1 MPNSIKNKFSYMG
14 VVNATPDSFSDGGE
28 LQSIGSLK
36 ARLSSW
42 RSLNASWIDLGGEST
57 APFNKPIGHL
67 EEWQRVSK
75 ALESFNESDQISI
88 DTFRKETILRS
99 VEQNKISL
107 WNDVSGKRD
116 EDLVEV
122 LKLHPD
128 LQSVFCH
135 NLAPTRADCH
145 QHMKFLL
152 NEERMLEELESYFAH
167 ALEWFDKQGFR
178 QPMLDLCFGFS
189 KSFEQNWFLLKEFP
203 SFTQKFEQKYG
214 AQQWIL
220 GISRKSFLKK
230 LSLEK
235 VDQDIRKQ
243 TEYMQAS
250 YLTWLATR
258 LDIKGEVIVRLHDPA
273 LAYAVDILG
282 DKL

>member
-1 MPNSIKNKFSYMG
+1 MG

-28 LQSIGSLK
+28 LQSINSLI
-36 ARLSSW
+36 ARLESW
-42 RSLNASWIDLGGEST
+42 RSFNASWIDLGGEST
-57 APFNKPIGHL
+57 APFNNPVGHL
-67 EEWQRVSK
+67 EEWQRVSR
-75 ALESFNESDQISI
+75 ALKHFKDQDKISI
-88 DTFRKETILRS
+88 DTFRKETILKS
-99 VEQNKISL
+99 LEHTKISL
-107 WNDVSGKRD
+107 WNDVSGKCD
-116 EDLVEV
+116 DDLVEV
-122 LKLHPD
+122 LKRHPD

-135 NLAPTRADCH
+135 NLAPTRAECH
-145 QHMKFLL
+145 QHMQFLL
-152 NEERMLEELESYFAH
+152 NEERMLEELESYFAK

-178 QPMLDLCFGFS
+178 QPMIDLCFGFS

>member
-1 MPNSIKNKFSYMG
+1 MG

-28 LQSIGSLK
+28 LQSVDRLESRLK
-36 ARLSSW
+36 SW
-42 RSLNASWIDLGGEST
+42 RSINASWIDLGGEST
-57 APFNKPIGHL
+57 APFNKPVGDA

-75 ALESFNESDQISI
+75 ALENFNHRDKISI
-88 DTFRKETILRS
+88 DTFRKETILKS
-99 VEQNKISL
+99 LEKNKITL

-116 EDLVEV
+116 DDLVEV
-122 LKLHPD
+122 LKRHPE
-128 LQSVFCH
+128 LQSVYCH
-135 NLAPTRADCH
+135 NLAPSRAQCH
-145 QHMKFLL
+145 QHMQFLL
-152 NEERMLEELESYFAH
+152 SQEKMLEELESYFAE
-167 ALEWFDKQGFR
+167 ALEWFDTQGFR
-178 QPMLDLCFGFS
+178 QPILDLCFGFS
-189 KSFEQNWFLLKEFP
+189 KSFEQNWYLLKEFP
-203 SFTQKFEQKYG
+203 SFTQNFEQKYG

-230 LSLEK
+230 LSLDK

-282 DKL
+282 AKL